1 MSEAD
6 PDITKIGRR
15 TVYENRWMRV
25 HEDKVRRR
33 DGSTG
38 IYGFVD
44 KPDFVIVAP
53 IQDGIVHLVQQYRY
67 PIGQRQW
74 EFPQGSWEGDSAC
87 HPADVARGELEEET
101 GLVAEEITEIGCLF
115 PLYGTVSQSFRIFL
129 ATGLRQGRSRL
140 EREEQD
146 LVTKSFALADLEAM
160 ILNGEIQDAG
170 TVASFGLLQLKKLI

>member
-6 PDITKIGRR
+6 SDITKVSRK

-25 HEDKVRRR
+25 HEDQIQRR

-44 KPDFVIVAP
+44 KPDFVIIAP

-74 EFPQGSWEGDSAC
+74 EFPQGSWEEAPGC
-87 HPADVARGELEEET
+87 RPADVAKGELEEET
-101 GLVAEEITEIGCLF
+101 GLVADEIVEVGRLF
-115 PLYGTVSQSFRIFL
+115 PLYGTVTQSFRIFL
-129 ATGLRQGRSRL
+129 ATKLRQGRSRL

-146 LVTKSFALADLEAM
+146 LVTRSFPLADVEAM
-160 ILNGEIQDAG
+160 ILNGTIQDAG
-170 TVASFGLLQLKKLI
+170 TVASFGLLRLKKLI